1 VEKPQAVVFDV
12 FGTLVDWHSS
22 IAAHAVGVGDRAGVE
37 LDGGRLA
44 TLWREQYAPSLA
56 TVISGQRPW
65 GTFDEL
71 HRDSLP
77 GVLDTLGVTLDE
89 RSREQ
94 LVSGWR
100 RLAPWPE
107 VPRALARLRERLP
120 VATLSNGQVR
130 LLVDLSRSAGLSFDA
145 VLSAELFGTYKP
157 DRAVYLGAARLLECA
172 PERVMLI
179 ACHGWDLSGAR
190 EAGLSTGHVARPWEW
205 GSDSTPAETPEADL
219 TGGDLDELVDRLV
232 AVLDG
237 S

>member
-12 FGTLVDWHSS
+12 FGTLVDWYSS
-22 IAAHAVGVGDRAGVE
+22 IAAHSVRIAARQGVD
-37 LDGGRLA
+37 LDGGQLA
-44 TLWREQYAPSLA
+44 KLWREQYAPSLA

-65 GTFDEL
+65 GTFDDL

-77 GVLDTLGVTLDE
+77 GVLDALGVTLDE
-89 RSREQ
+89 RSREE
-94 LVSGWR
+94 LVAGWR

-130 LLVDLSRSAGLSFDA
+130 LLVDLTRSAGLTFDA

-157 DRAVYLGAARLLECA
+157 DRAVYLGAARLLECE

-179 ACHGWDLSGAR
+179 ACHGWDLAGAR
-190 EAGLSTGHVARPWEW
+190 EAGLSTGYVARPWEW
-205 GSDSTPAETPEADL
+205 GPDSPPVEPPEADL
-219 TGGDLDELVDRLV
+219 AGADLDTLVDKLV
-232 AVLDG
+232 SVPAG
-237 S
+237 